1 MYPPSRQFLPAGSCL
16 AALALALAGC
26 GHRQPAAAAAPA
38 SPGVVVVA
46 ADAVVRTVPITI
58 DSVGHLDAA
67 ATVKVVPLVNARID
81 ALPVA
86 DGADVKAGEV
96 LIRFD
101 DRAYAAQLARMR
113 TARDAQAAQVAA
125 LQSRA
130 ERSKDLVSGDF
141 LSAQDVQEAQASLA
155 QAQASLAAADAG
167 VAQATID
174 FENCA
179 PKAPFD
185 GRIGLLKSGAVVG
198 NFVAAGGDP
207 LLELRSL
214 DKLKVEF
221 TVPGASIGTLQEMA
235 AAGQTP
241 QVMVSQHGDTAHGL
255 AGAVAA
261 YDNAIDPSSRSLQ
274 VRALVDNPGRRFWP
288 GQFVDVQMIVGT
300 AENAV
305 LIPPQA
311 VNTGPNGPYVYVVD
325 GGKAAIRP
333 VTLGAETGGLV
344 VVKTGVQAG
353 QKVILSGQLGLQDG
367 SPVKVSTSSEVA
379 AAP

>member
-1 MYPPSRQFLPAGSCL
+1 
-16 AALALALAGC
+16 
-26 GHRQPAAAAAPA
+26 
-38 SPGVVVVA
+38 V
-46 ADAVVRTVPITI
+46 
-58 DSVGHLDAA
+58 
-67 ATVKVVPLVNARID
+67 
-81 ALPVA
+81 
-86 DGADVKAGEV
+86 E
-96 LIRFD
+96 
-101 DRAYAAQLARMR
+101 
-113 TARDAQAAQVAA
+113 
-125 LQSRA
+125 
-130 ERSKDLVSGDF
+130 
-141 LSAQDVQEAQASLA
+141 LA
-155 QAQASLAAADAG
+155 QAQAALAAAEAG
-167 VAQATID
+167 VQQATID
-174 FENCA
+174 LENCT

-288 GQFVDVQMIVGT
+288 GQFVDVQMVVGT

>member
-1 MYPPSRQFLPAGSCL
+1 MNLPSRQFLPAGSCL
-16 AALALALAGC
+16 AVLALALAGC
-26 GHRQPAAAAAPA
+26 GHRQPPAAPVA
-38 SPGVVVVA
+38 DKGVVVVA

-67 ATVKVVPLVNARID
+67 AAIRIVPLVSARID

-86 DGADVKAGEV
+86 DGSDVKAGEV

-130 ERSKDLVSGDF
+130 DRSKGLVSGDF
-141 LSAQDVQEAQASLA
+141 LSPQDVQEAQAQLA
-155 QAQASLAAADAG
+155 QAQAGL
-167 VAQATID
+167 AQAEAGLAQAAID
-174 FENCA
+174 FENCT

-185 GRIGLLKSGAVVG
+185 GRIGLLKSTAVVG

-221 TVPGASIGTLQEMA
+221 TVPGSSIGTLQEMA

-241 QVMVSQHGDTAHGL
+241 KVLVSQHGDRAHGL
-255 AGAVAA
+255 EGAVAA

-274 VRALVDNPGRRFWP
+274 VRAVVGNPGRRFWP
-288 GQFVDVQMIVGT
+288 GQFVDVQMVVGT

-305 LIPPQA
+305 LIPTQA

-333 VTLGAETGGLV
+333 VTLGSETDGLV
-344 VVKTGVQAG
+344 VVKTGVQGG

-367 SPVKVSTSSEVA
+367 SPVQVSTAGAQVA
-379 AAP
+379 SAP